1 MAYNRRNF
9 LEKVI
14 EVQDVT
20 LYYRKRGVTFIYI
33 YETYIKESYRI
44 SYSTYSNWL
53 GIPAK
58 AELKQFKN
66 KEK

>member
-14 EVQDVT
+14 AVQDET

-33 YETYIKESYRI
+33 YETYIKDSYRI

-58 AELKQFKN
+58 AELRELKEKN
-66 KEK
+66 K